1 MKTAWE
7 LIKLLFDWMPDMQ
20 QGGYFAYDDP
30 MREVGYFGT
39 KEIVS
44 GEFELGAKYMY
55 FYDTNDEDIQNM
67 KSILVPDITIRDDEG
82 QLIYLWRVE

>member
-44 GEFELGAKYMY
+44 GEFELGAKYLY
-55 FYDTNDEDIQNM
+55 FYDTNDMSLTDMRRACPQ
-67 KSILVPDITIRDDEG
+67 DITIRDNEG
-82 QLIYLWRVE
+82 QSIYLWRVE